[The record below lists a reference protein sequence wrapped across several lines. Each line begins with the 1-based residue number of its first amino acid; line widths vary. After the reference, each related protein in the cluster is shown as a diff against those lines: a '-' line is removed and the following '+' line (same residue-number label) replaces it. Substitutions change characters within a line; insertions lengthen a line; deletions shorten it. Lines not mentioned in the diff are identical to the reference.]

1 MKKIIMYFSRGLD
14 WISEVVNLSGKKS
27 VPGSGKGLAPA
38 FSKESA
44 EEKNPKQL
52 LKHVKIHSNGF
63 AAEAIQH
70 FRICIL
76 NCLKNTYLQFAFSE
90 ENFSSENAEKQLVI
104 ASNVVAV
111 VLCDTFT
118 NHNSCYGMR
127 REILLLKNRAF
138 SIYVSYCEFSSRAN
152 VGIKIQ

>member
-1 MKKIIMYFSRGLD
+1 M
-14 WISEVVNLSGKKS
+14 
-27 VPGSGKGLAPA
+27 
-38 FSKESA
+38 SKYA
-44 EEKNPKQL
+44 
-52 LKHVKIHSNGF
+52 HSNGF

-70 FRICIL
+70 FLICIL

-90 ENFSSENAEKQLVI
+90 EENFSSENAEKKLVI

-111 VLCDTFT
+111 VLRDTFT
-118 NHNSCYGMR
+118 DHQVNSCYGMG

-138 SIYVSYCEFSSRAN
+138 SIFVSYCEFSSRAN